1 MRPLIVTALA
11 LALVIPVLLG
21 GGLIVR
27 GYVRT
32 SFHQEEEARAARALA
47 FTSLGLQL
55 DEETG
60 VRGFAGT
67 GDGLYLEP
75 YRSAHAILPRT
86 LGRLSSVLGTLGLP
100 GAQAAAGDAL
110 ATNALWERTVARPL
124 MTRRSGESDA
134 LQLRGKQLVD
144 RYRDDDRAIQDSIV
158 LLEGRID
165 ADAQTAI
172 ERIQL
177 LGLAAIVALVALAL
191 GFGIQQTRAARR
203 LVMQE
208 REAAELRSA
217 FEAEKRVADTLQ
229 EAFVLKSLPAL
240 AGMSFSATYL
250 PATDEASV
258 GGDWYDC
265 VRLQRDRVLFVIGDV
280 AGHGLDAAVAMN
292 NARQELISAAV
303 FDAEPGEML
312 VRVNVELLRQRARMV
327 TVACGYADA
336 RTFEFSYAT
345 AGHPPPLLVEPG
357 RAPRMLQHGGLPLGV
372 LEGATY
378 RTLRI
383 QSVPGAVLVLY
394 TDGVVEH
401 SRDVLAGEGELLDAV
416 GRAVASGVRDIAGSV
431 GYEIFKDRRVADD
444 VAIMTVAFARAEVR
458 DSRSTASRA
467 AGTPNVSGRTI
478 A

>member
-1 MRPLIVTALA
+1 MRPLIVTVLA
-11 LALVIPVLLG
+11 LALVIPVLLA

-47 FTSLGLQL
+47 FTSLRLQL
-55 DEETG
+55 DEETS
-60 VRGFAGT
+60 VRGFAAT
-67 GDGLYLEP
+67 GDRLYLEP
-75 YRSAHAILPRT
+75 YPNAHAIVPGT
-86 LGRLSSVLGTLGLP
+86 LARLSSALGTLGLP
-100 GAQAAAGDAL
+100 GAQAAARDAL
-110 ATNALWERTVARPL
+110 GTNALWERTVARPL
-124 MTRRSGESDA
+124 MTGRARDPDA
-134 LQLRGKQLVD
+134 LQRRGKRLVD
-144 RYRDDDRAIQDSIV
+144 HYRDDVRAIQDAIGV
-158 LLEGRID
+158 VEGRID

-177 LGLAAIVALVALAL
+177 LGLAAVVALVALAL
-191 GFGIQQTRAARR
+191 GFWIQQTRAARR
-203 LVMQE
+203 LAMRE
-208 REAAELRSA
+208 REAAEFRSA

-229 EAFVLKSLPAL
+229 EAFVLRSLPAL

-250 PATDEASV
+250 PATDEANV

-265 VRLQRDRVLFVIGDV
+265 LRLPRDRVLFVIGDV

-292 NARQELISAAV
+292 NARQELMSAAV
-303 FDAEPGEML
+303 FDAEPGELL
-312 VRVNVELLRQRARMV
+312 VRVNAELLRQRARMV
-327 TVACGYADA
+327 TAACGYADA
-336 RTFEFSYAT
+336 RSFEFSYAT

-401 SRDVLAGEGELLDAV
+401 SRDVLAGEAALLDAV
-416 GRAVASGVRDIAGSV
+416 GRAVASGMRDIAGSV
-431 GYEIFKDRRVADD
+431 ANEIFKDRRVADD
-444 VAIMTVAFARAEVR
+444 VAIMTVAFSCVDVR
-458 DSRSTASRA
+458 DGRSTASRA